1 MAGEIFIQQ
10 LAITRFNTIFGTVPL
25 SKIEQLV
32 CWLIGSL
39 SLIVNLIAKKI
50 TVDKFGFIQC
60 INLERADP
68 NEFINKFT
76 GWFESTQNKFAH
88 ALKDSKSGDA
98 DNERFA
104 QFFQ

>member
-10 LAITRFNTIFGTVPL
+10 LAISRFNTIFGTVQL

-76 GWFESTQNKFAH
+76 GWFESTQNKFTH
-88 ALKDSKSGDA
+88 ALKDSTSGDA